1 MNITDKFSRKL
12 RDVRISV
19 TDRCNFRCA
28 YCMPKEIY
36 NSEYQFF
43 KKNEI
48 LSFEEII
55 RLSKIFSSLGTKKIR
70 LTGGEPLLRKNIH
83 ILVKYLKEI
92 ENISDISM
100 TTNGVLL
107 SEKKASLLKE
117 SGLDRLTVSLD
128 TLNPENFSE
137 ISGSKYSP
145 ENVLEGIN
153 NAINAGFE
161 NIKINMVVKKNVNHK
176 DIIPLLEK
184 FNGTGC
190 IVRFIEF
197 MDVGNVNLWSKND
210 VFSLQDILDTI
221 SKKYHI
227 MPLEKNYSSE
237 VAKRWSYNGGEFG
250 VISSIS
256 NPFCGDC
263 SRLRLTAEGKIFT
276 CLFANK
282 SHDIKNLLRRSE
294 SNEIVKNYLIDMWS
308 NRADKYS
315 EDRVSG
321 SNYKVIKKAEMS
333 YIGG

>member
-128 TLNPENFSE
+128 TLNSENFSE

-184 FNGTGC
+184 FSGTGC

-321 SNYKVIKKAEMS
+321 NNYKVIKKAEMS

>member
-128 TLNPENFSE
+128 TLNQENFSE

-184 FNGTGC
+184 FSGTGC

-321 SNYKVIKKAEMS
+321 NNYKVIKKAEMS

>member
-1 MNITDKFSRKL
+1 MN
-12 RDVRISV
+12 
-19 TDRCNFRCA
+19 
-28 YCMPKEIY
+28 
-36 NSEYQFF
+36 
-43 KKNEI
+43 
-48 LSFEEII
+48 
-55 RLSKIFSSLGTKKIR
+55 
-70 LTGGEPLLRKNIH
+70 
-83 ILVKYLKEI
+83 
-92 ENISDISM
+92 
-100 TTNGVLL
+100 
-107 SEKKASLLKE
+107 
-117 SGLDRLTVSLD
+117 RLTVSLD

-184 FNGTGC
+184 FSGTGC

-210 VFSLQDILDTI
+210 VFSLEDILGTI

-276 CLFANK
+276 CLFTNK

-321 SNYKVIKKAEMS
+321 NNYKVIKKAEMS

>member
-117 SGLDRLTVSLD
+117 SGLNRLTVSLD

-184 FNGTGC
+184 FSGTGC

-321 SNYKVIKKAEMS
+321 NNYKVIKKAEMS

>member
-83 ILVKYLKEI
+83 VLIKYLKEI
-92 ENISDISM
+92 KNISDISM

-107 SEKKASLLKE
+107 SEKKAMLLKE
-117 SGLDRLTVSLD
+117 SGLNRLTVSLD
-128 TLNPENFSE
+128 TLNSENFSE

-145 ENVLEGIN
+145 ENVLDGIN

-184 FNGTGC
+184 FSGTGC

-294 SNEIVKNYLIDMWS
+294 SNDIVKNYLIDMWS

-321 SNYKVIKKAEMS
+321 NNYKVIKKAEMS

>member
-83 ILVKYLKEI
+83 VLIKYLKEI
-92 ENISDISM
+92 KNISDISM

-107 SEKKASLLKE
+107 SEKKAMLLKE
-117 SGLDRLTVSLD
+117 SGLNRLTVSLD

-184 FNGTGC
+184 FSGTGC

-321 SNYKVIKKAEMS
+321 NNYKVIKKAEMS

>member
-107 SEKKASLLKE
+107 SEKKAMLLKE
-117 SGLDRLTVSLD
+117 SGLNRLTVSLD
-128 TLNPENFSE
+128 TLNSENFSE

-184 FNGTGC
+184 FSGTGC

-210 VFSLQDILDTI
+210 VFSLEDILGTI

-276 CLFANK
+276 CLFTNK

-321 SNYKVIKKAEMS
+321 NNYKVIKKAEMS

>member
-153 NAINAGFE
+153 NAINTGFE

-184 FNGTGC
+184 FSGTGC

-282 SHDIKNLLRRSE
+282 
-294 SNEIVKNYLIDMWS
+294 
-308 NRADKYS
+308 
-315 EDRVSG
+315 
-321 SNYKVIKKAEMS
+321 
-333 YIGG
+333 

>member
-184 FNGTGC
+184 FSGTGC

>member
-83 ILVKYLKEI
+83 VLIKYLKEI
-92 ENISDISM
+92 KNISDISM

-145 ENVLEGIN
+145 ENVLDGIN

-184 FNGTGC
+184 FSGTGC

-263 SRLRLTAEGKIFT
+263 SRLRLTAEGKILHV
-276 CLFANK
+276 CLQINHMILK
-282 SHDIKNLLRRSE
+282 IC
-294 SNEIVKNYLIDMWS
+294 
-308 NRADKYS
+308 
-315 EDRVSG
+315 
-321 SNYKVIKKAEMS
+321 
-333 YIGG
+333 

>member
-184 FNGTGC
+184 FSGTGC

-227 MPLEKNYSSE
+227 RPLEKNYSSE

-321 SNYKVIKKAEMS
+321 NNYKVIKKAEMS

>member
-36 NSEYQFF
+36 NSDYQFF

-128 TLNPENFSE
+128 TLNPKNFSE

-153 NAINAGFE
+153 NAINAGFD

-184 FNGTGC
+184 FSGTGC

-321 SNYKVIKKAEMS
+321 NNYKVIKKAEMS